1 MDDGIDYNALVEL
14 DDGDGGCGIR
24 SMKVFDGKGY
34 YVTLRL
40 SDIPFS
46 TIASI
51 EDDEGRDVQGLFIPF
66 KGSGLTVTKKRNVL
80 LVCKAELAQVASPKH
95 THLLSQIC
103 DRDVLVERRRLGFKE
118 CFIGHM
124 APIGY
129 KKKGNKQ

>member
-1 MDDGIDYNALVEL
+1 MDGSIDYGALVES
-14 DDGDGGCGIR
+14 DGAEDNGIR
-24 SMKVFDGKGY
+24 SLRVFDGKGY

-51 EDDEGRDVQGLFIPF
+51 EDDEGHDVQGLFIPF

-80 LVCKAELAQVASPKH
+80 LVCKAETAQIASAKH
-95 THLLSQIC
+95 THLLTQIC
-103 DRDVLVERRRLGFKE
+103 DRDVLAERRRLGFKDG
-118 CFIGHM
+118 FIGHM

-129 KKKGNKQ
+129 RKKGNGQ